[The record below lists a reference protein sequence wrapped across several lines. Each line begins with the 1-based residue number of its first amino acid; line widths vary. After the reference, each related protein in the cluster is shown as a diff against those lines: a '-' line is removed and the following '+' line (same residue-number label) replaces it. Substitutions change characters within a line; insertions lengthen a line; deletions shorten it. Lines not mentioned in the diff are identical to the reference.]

1 MNLIYFT
8 NSFPYND
15 QYTEIPFLQNEIPIL
30 AKDFDICIV
39 PARDKGIKKEFDSEQ
54 KILNTLAQD
63 LRKARSKGLFR
74 KFIKS
79 FSYLPFIFELFKI
92 KKLSHLT
99 NLVIDTIDILA
110 FYKWANLNEEL
121 FTQKETIAYT
131 YWSNA
136 ITSGLIYYRKKNKF
150 DFKIISRA
158 HGADLYIERRGF
170 IPYYRERI
178 KTLDKLFL
186 VSKAGRDYLVNKY
199 PEFSK
204 KYELS
209 YLGTK
214 RTDNKFNKKSDH
226 QILIISCSAINK
238 IKRVDLIFRG
248 LLVLAQRNPEVNFKW
263 VHLGGGPLEGNIRQ
277 LVIKNSIH
285 NLSVDIKGILAND
298 AIHHFYQHNY
308 VDFFVHASE
317 SEGLPVSFME
327 AQSYGVPIVS
337 TKVGG
342 VPEIVNESN
351 GILIDAKAD
360 ANEMAAVIEKI
371 IFNNGLRKLLSE
383 NAKKNWGKN
392 FNAEKNY
399 MEFSELLKNM
409 LNEL

>member
-15 QYTEIPFLQNEIPIL
+15 QYTEIPFLQYEIPIL
-30 AKDFDICIV
+30 AKSFNIYIV
-39 PARDKGIKKEFDSEQ
+39 PARDEGQKKECYSEI
-54 KILNTLAQD
+54 KILNTLAND

-74 KFIKS
+74 KFIMS
-79 FSYLPFIFELFKI
+79 FSYLPFILKLFKI
-92 KKLSHLT
+92 KKLRHLT
-99 NLVIDTIDILA
+99 NLVTDTIDILA
-110 FYKWANLNEEL
+110 FYKWANSNKKL
-121 FTQKETIAYT
+121 FTQKDTIAYT
-131 YWSNA
+131 FWSNA

-158 HGADLYIERRGF
+158 HGADLYIERKGF
-170 IPYYRERI
+170 IPYYRERV
-178 KTLDKLFL
+178 KRLDKLFL

-199 PEFSK
+199 PEFRQ

-214 RTDNKFNKKSDH
+214 REGFIIKGKSSNW
-226 QILIISCSAINK
+226 ILIVSCSAINK
-238 IKRVDLIFRG
+238 LKRVELIYKG

-263 VHLGGGPLEGNIRQ
+263 VHLGGGALENNIRQ
-277 LVIKNSIH
+277 LIIENSIH

-298 AIHHFYQHNY
+298 GIHDFYQNNY
-308 VDFFVHASE
+308 VDCFVHASE

-327 AQSYGVPIVS
+327 AQSYGIPIVS
-337 TKVGG
+337 TNVGG
-342 VPEIVNESN
+342 VPEIVNENN

-360 ANEMAAVIEKI
+360 ANEMSDAVERIVL
-371 IFNNGLRKLLSE
+371 NNNLRQTLSE
-383 NAKKNWGKN
+383 NAKANWETN

-399 MEFSELLKNM
+399 KVFSEQLKT
-409 LNEL
+409 LI